1 MLNQIV
7 LVGRV
12 VEEINTTENQ
22 ATIVISVSRSF
33 KNGEGLYESDNIPI
47 VLYNGIAQNAAEYCT
62 KGTLIGIKGRIQM
75 IDNNITIIAEKIT
88 FLSSKKEVE

>member
-7 LVGRV
+7 LVGKV
-12 VEEINTTENQ
+12 VEEIKTTENQ
-22 ATIVISVSRSF
+22 STIVISVLRSF
-33 KNGEGLYESDNIPI
+33 KNEEGLYESDNIPV
-47 VLYNGIAQNAAEYCT
+47 VLYNGIAQNAAEYCN

-88 FLSSKKEVE
+88 FLSSKKED